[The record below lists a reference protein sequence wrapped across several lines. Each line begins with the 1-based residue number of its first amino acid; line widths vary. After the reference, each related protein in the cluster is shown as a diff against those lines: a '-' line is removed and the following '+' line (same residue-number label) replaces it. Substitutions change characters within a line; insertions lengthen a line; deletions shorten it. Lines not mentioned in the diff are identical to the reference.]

1 MALDEESD
9 VLGALVARAS
19 GSDLGRAQDT
29 KNQMTRASATQNK
42 VTASKVKIDSVTT
55 AALTEVQSVLE
66 QEKSELQAYKAE
78 YTNVDNSSET
88 VSAEAVS
95 RSFESVV
102 DKFNEILVQTD
113 VGLVDV
119 AWSLRETVNGGT
131 KKMTLSKAQ
140 ELRTLDA
147 EFSGIM
153 REIRDAEDEAQN
165 NAQKGEQ

>member
-1 MALDEESD
+1 M
-9 VLGALVARAS
+9 
-19 GSDLGRAQDT
+19 
-29 KNQMTRASATQNK
+29 
-42 VTASKVKIDSVTT
+42 
-55 AALTEVQSVLE
+55 
-66 QEKSELQAYKAE
+66 
-78 YTNVDNSSET
+78 
-88 VSAEAVS
+88 S